1 MSGITQAI
9 RRLLSPSPQ
18 GMKMTDYATAEF
30 TAQCKLDDA
39 NAALND
45 PPEGADIAALMAA
58 RDAALQ
64 ELKVLKARKDKAAND
79 AHRAGIAARGEAF
92 RSELD
97 AELSAL
103 RELLPRIRYHLSG
116 LALLEPRLSEEGS
129 GRSWEEFTGGLR
141 YGASDRILV
150 AIAREIDPRSDWN
163 DVWTP
168 PGLLAGLVAGR
179 EYSRRKAE
187 ERAAREAEAQ
197 AEFDRKLAAFE
208 RGESREDP
216 RIVTYRVRAGR

>member
-1 MSGITQAI
+1 MSGIAQAI

-45 PPEGADIAALMAA
+45 PPEGADIGALMAA
-58 RDAALQ
+58 RDAAAH
-64 ELKVLKARKDKAAND
+64 ELKVALARKGRAADD
-79 AHRAGIAARGEAF
+79 AHRAAVAARHEAF
-92 RSELD
+92 RRDIDEPLAWLRANMPRVRFELIRLAEMERRLD
-97 AELSAL
+97 DAPAPWAEL
-103 RELLPRIRYHLSG
+103 
-116 LALLEPRLSEEGS
+116 
-129 GRSWEEFTGGLR
+129 TGGLPF
-141 YGASDRILV
+141 GAAGLIQG
-150 AIAREIDPRSDWN
+150 AIARATAGSAWEEI
-163 DVWTP
+163 WTP
-168 PGLLAGLVAGR
+168 PHLQKILDSGRELVA
-179 EYSRRKAE
+179 KHQAQ
-187 ERAAREAEAQ
+187 RAARAAEAQ